1 MKSSLGFFFFFQA
14 EDGIRDL
21 YVTGVQTCAL
31 PICMLDALDLARDRA
46 RGVAM
51 VEEDVSDTE
60 LAELGAR
67 GVHGLRLDLFKR
79 AELRTGEVFEYIVR
93 SGRQAQK
100 LGWHLQFYVPGGVV
114 RDLVPYLGDLD
125 VDFVIDH
132 MGYML
137 ESDGLTRSDF
147 DRLLDVM
154 QRGCGWLKLSGFYR
168 VAKDGNFAKLK
179 PLAKATVD
187 ALPGRTIWGSDWPHI
202 PDGGRDSG
210 ELLNLLGR
218 RAALATADPT
228 EASDFGRPCR
238 GTVLARWDPVSC
250 RCATGPR
257 HLGRRGRH
265 ERWQQR
271 HRCARLPMDGRTVRR
286 GPADPPAR
294 RGGCGVFHHWRAGIS
309 GDSQPAPWYGS
320 VRAECAF

>member
-1 MKSSLGFFFFFQA
+1 LTLRRSASSGHLQRWVEYAVDEEPLICTRTRAVNTLTPPSFAVPLNACDAHVHVFGPLARYRPVPHPHYTLPDGDLGKLDAMARALQLQRFV
-14 EDGIRDL
+14 I
-21 YVTGVQTCAL
+21 VQPSFYGTDNS
-31 PICMLDALDLARDRA
+31 CMLDALDLARDRA

-210 ELLNLLGR
+210 ELLNLLGNWVPDQSAR
-218 RAALATADPT
+218 RRILVDNP
-228 EASDFGRPCR
+228 
-238 GTVLARWDPVSC
+238 
-250 RCATGPR
+250 
-257 HLGRRGRH
+257 
-265 ERWQQR
+265 
-271 HRCARLPMDGRTVRR
+271 ARLFGFRTEV
-286 GPADPPAR
+286 
-294 RGGCGVFHHWRAGIS
+294 
-309 GDSQPAPWYGS
+309 
-320 VRAECAF
+320 